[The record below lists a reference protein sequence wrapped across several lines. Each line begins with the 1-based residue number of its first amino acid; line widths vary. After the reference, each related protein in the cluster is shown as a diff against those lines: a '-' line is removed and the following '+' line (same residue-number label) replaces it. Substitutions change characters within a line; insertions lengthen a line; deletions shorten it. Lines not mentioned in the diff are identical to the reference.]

1 MEQMEFNLLDEP
13 WIRVMTE
20 DCTVVERSL
29 MQVLLNSHQYQRL
42 ADELPTQDV
51 ALLRLLLAI
60 LQTVFYRV
68 DPEGE
73 DDPIEDR
80 AAAIRRWQA
89 LWNAGRFPV
98 QPIRTYLETWK
109 DRFWLFHPEHPFYQ
123 VPAAAVGTKFKASK
137 LNGELSESAHKM
149 RLFPLRD
156 GEEKETLSYAEAA
169 RWLVTLIGFDD
180 SASTKK
186 ETGTG
191 TGWLGDRV
199 NVYAIGENLFE
210 TLMLNLVFLKDGRY
224 VWAEN
229 MPAWEQP
236 TMTTAKKREIPL
248 PDNQAELLTLQ
259 SRRLILSREENRVTG
274 FSSTGGDFFGK
285 EGRVNAFSEQMT
297 LWRAGKTPKNAVP
310 QFVPAS
316 VDPWRQMWRDFEVIL
331 GRREDTHIPG
341 VVAWLTELRRK
352 NVIPRKY
359 VHIASVGVTYDSK
372 KGSIA
377 DIISD
382 HLDFQMSLLD
392 AAGELWI
399 VLVGG
404 EIHLID
410 KVARTL
416 GALAEGLYLA
426 QGGQLDGAGK
436 KARQSQRDEGMRLL
450 YAAVDLPFREW
461 LAHIGAQHGDDEN
474 TRAQEQQCWRSI
486 VFRIADNLGREMIRD
501 AGTAAFTGRWIV
513 NEMAE
518 TNGRFFTKTNG
529 ERKSV
534 FYSSPT
540 EYNRYLNNLK
550 SLLKNAAE

>member
-42 ADELPTQDV
+42 AGELPTQDV

-210 TLMLNLVFLKDGRY
+210 TLILNLVFLKDGKY

-229 MPAWEQP
+229 IPAWEQP

-297 LWRAGKTPKNAVP
+297 LWRACKTPKNAVP

-341 VVAWLTELRRK
+341 GVAWLTELRRK

-399 VLVGG
+399 ELVGG

-410 KVARTL
+410 KVARAL

-474 TRAQEQQCWRSI
+474 TRAQEQQRWRSI
-486 VFRIADNLGREMIRD
+486 VFRIADNLGREMVRD

-513 NEMAE
+513 NKMAE

-540 EYNRYLNNLK
+540 EYNLYLNNLK
-550 SLLKNAAE
+550 SLLKNAAK

>member
-42 ADELPTQDV
+42 AGELPTQDV

-186 ETGTG
+186 ETATG

-229 MPAWEQP
+229 IPAWEQP
-236 TMTTAKKREIPL
+236 TMTIAKKREIPL

-352 NVIPRKY
+352 NVIPKKY

-410 KVARTL
+410 KVARAL

-486 VFRIADNLGREMIRD
+486 VFRIADNLGREMVRD
-501 AGTAAFTGRWIV
+501 AGTSAFTGRWIV

>member
-42 ADELPTQDV
+42 AGELPTQDV

-109 DRFWLFHPEHPFYQ
+109 DHFWLFHPEHPFYQ

-210 TLMLNLVFLKDGRY
+210 TLILNLVFLKDGKY

-229 MPAWEQP
+229 IPAWEQP

-285 EGRVNAFSEQMT
+285 EGRINAFSEQMT

-341 VVAWLTELRRK
+341 GVAWLTELRRK

-410 KVARTL
+410 KVARAL

-450 YAAVDLPFREW
+450 YAAVDLPLREW

-486 VFRIADNLGREMIRD
+486 VFRIADNLGREMVRD

-513 NEMAE
+513 NKMAE

-540 EYNRYLNNLK
+540 EYNLYLNNLK

>member
-13 WIRVMTE
+13 WIRVMTD

-29 MQVLLNSHQYQRL
+29 IQVLLNSHQYQRL
-42 ADELPTQDV
+42 AGELPTQDV

-68 DPEGE
+68 DPEG
-73 DDPIEDR
+73 DNDPIEDR
-80 AAAIRRWQA
+80 RAAIRRWQA
-89 LWNAGRFPV
+89 LWNAGRFPE

-191 TGWLGDRV
+191 TGWLGDHV

-210 TLMLNLVFLKDGRY
+210 TLMLNLVFPKDGRY
-224 VWAEN
+224 VRAEN
-229 MPAWEQP
+229 IPAWEQP

-297 LWRAGKTPKNAVP
+297 LWRAGKTPKNAVQ

-377 DIISD
+377 DIVSD

-392 AAGELWI
+392 TAGELWI
-399 VLVGG
+399 LLVGG

-410 KVARTL
+410 KVARALAT
-416 GALAEGLYLA
+416 LAEGLYLA
-426 QGGQLDGAGK
+426 QGGQLEGAGK

-461 LAHIGAQHGDDEN
+461 LAHIGTQHGDDEN
-474 TRAQEQQCWRSI
+474 TRAQEQQRWRRI
-486 VFRIADNLGREMIRD
+486 VFRIADNLGREMVRD
-501 AGTAAFTGRWIV
+501 AGTAAFTGRWVV
-513 NEMAE
+513 NEMAD
-518 TNGRFFTKTNG
+518 TNGRFFTQTNG

-540 EYNRYLNNLK
+540 EYNRYLKSLK
-550 SLLKNAAE
+550 SLLKNATE

>member
-29 MQVLLNSHQYQRL
+29 MQVLLNSHRYQRL
-42 ADELPTQDV
+42 AGELPTQDV

-89 LWNAGRFPV
+89 LWNAGRFPE

-236 TMTTAKKREIPL
+236 TMTTAKKREILL

-297 LWRAGKTPKNAVP
+297 LWRVGKTPKNAVP

-331 GRREDTHIPG
+331 GSREDTHIPG

-410 KVARTL
+410 KVARAL

-486 VFRIADNLGREMIRD
+486 VFRIADNLGREMVRD

-540 EYNRYLNNLK
+540 EYNRYLKSLK
-550 SLLKNAAE
+550 SLLKNATE

>member
-42 ADELPTQDV
+42 AGELPTQDV

-410 KVARTL
+410 KVARAL

-426 QGGQLDGAGK
+426 QGGQLDGTGK

-486 VFRIADNLGREMIRD
+486 VFRIADNLGREMVRD

>member
-13 WIRVMTE
+13 WIRVMTD

-29 MQVLLNSHQYQRL
+29 IQVLLNSHQYQRL
-42 ADELPTQDV
+42 AGELPTQDV

-229 MPAWEQP
+229 IPAWEQP

-316 VDPWRQMWRDFEVIL
+316 VDPLRQMWRDFEVIL

-341 VVAWLTELRRK
+341 AVAWLTELRRK

-392 AAGELWI
+392 AAGEVWI

-501 AGTAAFTGRWIV
+501 AGTAAFTGRWVV
-513 NEMAE
+513 NEVAD
-518 TNGRFFTKTNG
+518 TNDRFFTQTNG

-540 EYNRYLNNLK
+540 EYNRYLKSLK
-550 SLLKNAAE
+550 SLLKNATE

>member
-20 DCTVVERSL
+20 DCIVVERSL

-42 ADELPTQDV
+42 AGELPTQDV

-229 MPAWEQP
+229 IPAWEQP

-297 LWRAGKTPKNAVP
+297 LWRAGKTLKNAVP

-359 VHIASVGVTYDSK
+359 VHIASAGVTYDSK

-410 KVARTL
+410 KVARAL

-486 VFRIADNLGREMIRD
+486 VFRIADNLGREMVRD

-529 ERKSV
+529 EPKSV

>member
-29 MQVLLNSHQYQRL
+29 MQVLLNSHRYQRL
-42 ADELPTQDV
+42 AGELPTQDV

-89 LWNAGRFPV
+89 LWNAGRFPE

-297 LWRAGKTPKNAVP
+297 LWRAGKAPKNAAP

-316 VDPWRQMWRDFEVIL
+316 VAPWRQMWRDFEVIL

-410 KVARTL
+410 KVARAL

-486 VFRIADNLGREMIRD
+486 VFRIADNLGREMVRD

-513 NEMAE
+513 SEMAE

>member
-20 DCTVVERSL
+20 DCIVVERSL

-42 ADELPTQDV
+42 AGELPTQDV

-199 NVYAIGENLFE
+199 NVYAIGENMFE

-229 MPAWEQP
+229 IPAWEQP

-285 EGRVNAFSEQMT
+285 KGRVNAFSEQMI

>member
-20 DCTVVERSL
+20 DCIVVERSL

-42 ADELPTQDV
+42 AGELPTQDV

-89 LWNAGRFPV
+89 LWNAGRFPL

-109 DRFWLFHPEHPFYQ
+109 DRFWLFHQEHPFYQ
-123 VPAAAVGTKFKASK
+123 VPAAALGTKFKASK

-229 MPAWEQP
+229 IPAWEQP

>member
-60 LQTVFYRV
+60 LQTVFYRA

-123 VPAAAVGTKFKASK
+123 VPAAALGTKFKAPK

-229 MPAWEQP
+229 IPAWEQP

-410 KVARTL
+410 KVARAL

-486 VFRIADNLGREMIRD
+486 VFRIADNLGREMVRD

>member
-13 WIRVMTE
+13 WIQVMTE

-29 MQVLLNSHQYQRL
+29 MQVLLNSHRYQRL
-42 ADELPTQDV
+42 AGELPTQDV

-89 LWNAGRFPV
+89 LWNAGCFPV

-229 MPAWEQP
+229 IPAWEQP
-236 TMTTAKKREIPL
+236 TVTTAKKREIPL

-285 EGRVNAFSEQMT
+285 EGRANAFSEQMT
-297 LWRAGKTPKNAVP
+297 LWRAGKTPTNAVP
-310 QFVPAS
+310 QFVPAP

-410 KVARTL
+410 KVARAL

-474 TRAQEQQCWRSI
+474 TRAQEQQCWRNI
-486 VFRIADNLGREMIRD
+486 VFRIADNLGREIVRD

-534 FYSSPT
+534 FYSSPM

>member
-20 DCTVVERSL
+20 DCIVVERSL

-42 ADELPTQDV
+42 AGELPTQDV

-89 LWNAGRFPV
+89 LWNAGRFLV

-109 DRFWLFHPEHPFYQ
+109 DRFWLFHQEHPFYQ
-123 VPAAAVGTKFKASK
+123 VPAAALGTKFKASK

-229 MPAWEQP
+229 IPAWEQP

>member
-29 MQVLLNSHQYQRL
+29 MQVLLNSHRYQRL
-42 ADELPTQDV
+42 AGELPTQDV

-68 DPEGE
+68 DPEGA

-89 LWNAGRFPV
+89 LWNAGRFPE

-410 KVARTL
+410 KVARAL

-486 VFRIADNLGREMIRD
+486 VFRIADNLGREMVRD

-540 EYNRYLNNLK
+540 EYNRYLKSLK

>member
-29 MQVLLNSHQYQRL
+29 MQVLLNSHRYQRL
-42 ADELPTQDV
+42 AGELPTQDV

-89 LWNAGRFPV
+89 LWNAGCFPV

-137 LNGELSESAHKM
+137 LNGELSESDHKM

-399 VLVGG
+399 VFVGG

-410 KVARTL
+410 KVARAL

-486 VFRIADNLGREMIRD
+486 VFRIADNLGREMVRD

-550 SLLKNAAE
+550 SLLKNVAE

>member
-20 DCTVVERSL
+20 DCIVVERSL

-42 ADELPTQDV
+42 AGELPTQDV

-410 KVARTL
+410 KVARAL

-474 TRAQEQQCWRSI
+474 TRAQEQQCLRSI
-486 VFRIADNLGREMIRD
+486 VFRIADNLGREMVRD

>member
-42 ADELPTQDV
+42 AGELPTQDV

-186 ETGTG
+186 ETATG

-229 MPAWEQP
+229 IPAWEQP
-236 TMTTAKKREIPL
+236 TMTIAKKREIPL

-352 NVIPRKY
+352 NVIPKKY

-392 AAGELWI
+392 AARELWI

-410 KVARTL
+410 KVARAL

-486 VFRIADNLGREMIRD
+486 VFRIADNLGREMVRD

>member
-210 TLMLNLVFLKDGRY
+210 TLMLNLVFQKDGRY

-229 MPAWEQP
+229 IPAWEQP

-410 KVARTL
+410 KVARAL

-486 VFRIADNLGREMIRD
+486 VFRIADNLGREMVRD

>member
-42 ADELPTQDV
+42 AGELLTQDV

-210 TLMLNLVFLKDGRY
+210 TLILNLVFLKDGKY

-229 MPAWEQP
+229 IPAWEQP

-285 EGRVNAFSEQMT
+285 EGRINAFSEQMT

-341 VVAWLTELRRK
+341 GVAWLTELRRK

-410 KVARTL
+410 KVARAL

-474 TRAQEQQCWRSI
+474 TRAQEQQRWRSI
-486 VFRIADNLGREMIRD
+486 VFRIADNLGREMVRD

-513 NEMAE
+513 NKMAE

-540 EYNRYLNNLK
+540 EYNLYLNNLK

>member
-20 DCTVVERSL
+20 DCAVVECSL
-29 MQVLLNSHQYQRL
+29 MQVLLNSHRYQRL
-42 ADELPTQDV
+42 AGELPTQDV

-109 DRFWLFHPEHPFYQ
+109 DRFWLFYPEHPFYQ

-137 LNGELSESAHKM
+137 LNGELSESTHKM

-310 QFVPAS
+310 QFVPAP

-352 NVIPRKY
+352 NVVPRKY

-410 KVARTL
+410 KVARAL

-426 QGGQLDGAGK
+426 QGGQMDGAGK

-461 LAHIGAQHGDDEN
+461 LAHIGSQHGDDEN

-486 VFRIADNLGREMIRD
+486 VFRIADNLGREMVRD

-540 EYNRYLNNLK
+540 EYNRYLKSLK

>member
-410 KVARTL
+410 KVARAL

-486 VFRIADNLGREMIRD
+486 VFRIADNLGREMVRD

-513 NEMAE
+513 NEMDE

-529 ERKSV
+529 EPKSV

>member
-1 MEQMEFNLLDEP
+1 MDTGDDRGLHSRGAFADAGALKQP
-13 WIRVMTE
+13 
-20 DCTVVERSL
+20 
-29 MQVLLNSHQYQRL
+29 QYQRL
-42 ADELPTQDV
+42 AGELPTPDV

-513 NEMAE
+513 NKMAE

>member
-29 MQVLLNSHQYQRL
+29 MQVLLNSHRYQRL
-42 ADELPTQDV
+42 AGELPTQDV

-73 DDPIEDR
+73 DDPIDDR

-123 VPAAAVGTKFKASK
+123 VPAAAAGTKFKASK

-297 LWRAGKTPKNAVP
+297 LWRAGKTPKNAAP

-331 GRREDTHIPG
+331 GSREDTHIPG

-410 KVARTL
+410 KVARAL

-486 VFRIADNLGREMIRD
+486 VFRIADNLGREMVRD

-550 SLLKNAAE
+550 SLLKNASE

>member
-29 MQVLLNSHQYQRL
+29 MQVLLNSHRYQRL
-42 ADELPTQDV
+42 AGELPTQDV

-89 LWNAGRFPV
+89 LWNVGRFPA

-236 TMTTAKKREIPL
+236 TMATAKKREIPL

-331 GRREDTHIPG
+331 GRREDAHIPG

-410 KVARTL
+410 KVARAL

-486 VFRIADNLGREMIRD
+486 VFRIADNLGREMVRD

>member
-29 MQVLLNSHQYQRL
+29 MQVLLNSHRYQRL
-42 ADELPTQDV
+42 AGELPTQDV

-89 LWNAGRFPV
+89 LWNAGRFPE
-98 QPIRTYLETWK
+98 QPIRTYLETWR

-399 VLVGG
+399 VFVGG

-410 KVARTL
+410 KVARAL

-474 TRAQEQQCWRSI
+474 TRAQEQQCWRNI
-486 VFRIADNLGREMIRD
+486 VFRIADNLGREMVRD

>member
-229 MPAWEQP
+229 IPAWEQP

-486 VFRIADNLGREMIRD
+486 VFRIADNLGREMVRD

-518 TNGRFFTKTNG
+518 TNDRFFTKTNG

>member
-29 MQVLLNSHQYQRL
+29 MQVLLNSHRYQRL
-42 ADELPTQDV
+42 AGELPTQDV

-98 QPIRTYLETWK
+98 QPIRTYLEIWK

-210 TLMLNLVFLKDGRY
+210 TLILNLVFLKDGRY

-285 EGRVNAFSEQMT
+285 EGRVNTFSEQMT

-310 QFVPAS
+310 QFVPAP

-359 VHIASVGVTYDSK
+359 VHITSVGVTYDSK

-377 DIISD
+377 DIVSD

-410 KVARTL
+410 KVARAL

-426 QGGQLDGAGK
+426 QGGQLNGAGK

-461 LAHIGAQHGDDEN
+461 LAHIGAQHEDDEN

-486 VFRIADNLGREMIRD
+486 VFRIADNLGREMVRD